1 MEEII
6 NYLNQKYQPLSLIL
20 YGSYANGTNNAGSD
34 FDVLVIAADAEKQ
47 RDTAIVAGVQLDAFI
62 YPAAYFAA
70 DYDCSDFPQLLDSRI
85 ISDTDDIG
93 KTLRDNVLAYLHS
106 RPAKSAAELRVDIDW
121 CTKMCRRTE
130 RHDAEALFRHHW
142 LLVDSLEI
150 FCDILQQPYLG
161 PKKSLRWMEEN
172 HPEAYARYE
181 KALRDFSTDSLESW
195 VAYLQGLYNNM

>member
-1 MEEII
+1 MCTR
-6 NYLNQKYQPLSLIL
+6 NQLNDISGQMVSIYRDIYGDAVTGVFL

-93 KTLRDNVLAYLHS
+93 KKLRDNVLAYLHS

-130 RHDAEALFRHHW
+130 RHDAEALFR
-142 LLVDSLEI
+142 LIRET
-150 FCDILQQPYLG
+150 
-161 PKKSLRWMEEN
+161 
-172 HPEAYARYE
+172 EAKMAE
-181 KALRDFSTDSLESW
+181 KQLKP
-195 VAYLQGLYNNM
+195 